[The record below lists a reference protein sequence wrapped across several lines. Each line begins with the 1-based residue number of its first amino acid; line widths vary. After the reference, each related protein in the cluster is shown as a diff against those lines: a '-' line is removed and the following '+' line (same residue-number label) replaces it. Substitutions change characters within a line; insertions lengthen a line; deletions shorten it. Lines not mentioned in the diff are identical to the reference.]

1 MRLSQLLR
9 VHLRLQVH
17 CVVRVRQRRGG
28 TIEVH
33 LRRIGHRLLRCGRCG
48 RKARFRSLMDA
59 RRWQDLPLLGHRLV
73 IVYAPSR
80 VACPKCGVRV
90 ERLPWATPWARVTR
104 PLARVVAR
112 LTRKLCWKDVAEEH
126 GLNRKTVVGVVRWAV
141 AYGLKR
147 RKLKRV
153 RVLGVDEVSR
163 RKGQKYFSLFY
174 DLKRE
179 ILLWIGEDRTEATT
193 RAFFDWFGR
202 RARSLRAV
210 CLDMWAP
217 YVSVIRERAPKA
229 VLVFDR
235 FHLIKHLNEAVDE
248 VRRVMV
254 RTLSGEARK
263 TIKGSRYLWLTNPW
277 NLRPEQQVRLRE
289 LVRQHL
295 PITKAYLLKE
305 AFRRFWAYRER
316 GWAQRFLRS
325 WFWMATHSRLA
336 PMRDFAWLLRRH
348 EAGLL
353 AWIDLRISNG
363 AVEGMNNKIKLV
375 AKRAYGFR
383 TSSHFKLAIYHCC
396 AGLPLPT

>member
-1 MRLSQLLR
+1 MRLTQLLR
-9 VHLRLQVH
+9 VHLRLQAHRVT
-17 CVVRVRQRRGG
+17 CVRQRRGG
-28 TIEVH
+28 ALEVH
-33 LRRIGHRLLRCGRCG
+33 VRRIGRRWLRCGRCG
-48 RKARFRSLMDA
+48 RKGPVRCQCDE
-59 RRWQDLPLLGHRLV
+59 RRWRDVPLLGHPLV

-80 VACPKCGVRV
+80 VICPKCGVKR
-90 ERLPWATPWARVTR
+90 ERLPWAIPRARVTR
-104 PLARVVAR
+104 PLARAVAR
-112 LTRKLCWKDVAEEH
+112 LTRKLSWTDVAEEF
-126 GLNRKTVVGVVRWAV
+126 GLDWKTVVAVVRWAV
-141 AYGLKR
+141 AWGLQR
-147 RKLKRV
+147 RRLKRV

-179 ILLWIGEDRTEATT
+179 VLLWIGEDRTEATT

-217 YVSVIRERAPKA
+217 YVSVIRERAAKA

-248 VRRVMV
+248 VRRAMV
-254 RTLSGEARK
+254 RELKGEARSEM
-263 TIKGSRYLWLTNPW
+263 KGTRYLWLTNPW
-277 NLRPEQQVRLRE
+277 NLRPEARGRLRE

-305 AFRRFWAYRER
+305 AFRRFWSYRER

-325 WFWMATHSRLA
+325 WFWMATHSRLT
-336 PMRDFAWLLRRH
+336 PIRDFAWLVRRH
-348 EAGLL
+348 EEGLL
-353 AWIDLRISNG
+353 AWINLRISNG

-383 TSSHFKLAIYHCC
+383 TSTHFKLAIYHCC
-396 AGLPLPT
+396 ADLPLPT